1 MVKKVVMPSAGQTTD
16 VATVTKL
23 CVAVGD
29 AVRKGDVL
37 MEVET
42 DKAVLPIESFAKGF
56 ITEIFV
62 SEFEKVDAGTLLLTI
77 GDAAD
82 LEAAKSGAATE
93 ATPATEA
100 APAPQAAP
108 APAAPVCDD
117 DGDDFVPVM
126 ADKKVE
132 ESKPVTLPMPNGRPV
147 VISLPAMPNAKKL
160 AAELGV
166 ELEHVEASNGSF
178 IKASDVRAAAEAAA
192 KAVKAEPAEAPADT
206 IPTGRMRDSL
216 ARRWENSAAA
226 PVFSVSVSADA
237 TAVMSL
243 CEAAEATP
251 AHFVMMALPRLAE
264 RYPLLG
270 VVYAGGVQKVLPAGA
285 AAIAVCGDNGT
296 VSSAV
301 ANASALGLGA
311 IARTAAA
318 NAAAILGGD
327 MSSVDGAAFTVF
339 DASGWGVD
347 SFAPPLRTPETAAFG
362 VAVDGDGKRITVSAA
377 FDVRVWE
384 SRTALSFMS
393 ELKAR
398 LGDPALMLI

>member
-1 MVKKVVMPSAGQTTD
+1 MPSAGQTTD

-93 ATPATEA
+93 A

-108 APAAPVCDD
+108 APAAPAEED

-132 ESKPVTLPMPNGRPV
+132 ESKPVTLPMPKGRPV

-166 ELEHVEASNGSF
+166 ELEYVAASNGSF

-192 KAVKAEPAEAPADT
+192 KTVKAEPAEAPADT

-347 SFAPPLRTPETAAFG
+347 SFTPPLRTPETAAFG

-384 SRTALSFMS
+384 SRTALSLMS

>member
-93 ATPATEA
+93 ATPAPAA

-126 ADKKVE
+126 ADKKAE
-132 ESKPVTLPMPNGRPV
+132 ESKPVTLPMPKGRPV

-166 ELEHVEASNGSF
+166 ELEHVAASNGNF

-226 PVFSVSVSADA
+226 PVFSVSVSSDA

-347 SFAPPLRTPETAAFG
+347 SFTPPLRTPETAAFG

-384 SRTALSFMS
+384 SRTALSLMS
-393 ELKAR
+393 ELKTR

>member
-93 ATPATEA
+93 A
-100 APAPQAAP
+100 APAPEAVP
-108 APAAPVCDD
+108 APAAAPVEED

-126 ADKKVE
+126 ADKKAE
-132 ESKPVTLPMPNGRPV
+132 ESKPVTLSMPKSRPV
-147 VISLPAMPNAKKL
+147 VVSFPAMPNAKQL

-166 ELEHVEASNGSF
+166 ELEHVAASNGSF

-192 KAVKAEPAEAPADT
+192 KEVKAEPADAPADT

-216 ARRWENSAAA
+216 ARRWESSAAA

-237 TAVMSL
+237 AAVMSL
-243 CEAAEATP
+243 CDAAEATP

-270 VVYAGGVQKVLPAGA
+270 VVYAGGVQKVIPAGA

-347 SFAPPLRTPETAAFG
+347 SFTPPLRTPETAAFG

-384 SRTALSFMS
+384 SRTALSLMS

>member
-29 AVRKGDVL
+29 SVRKGDVL

-100 APAPQAAP
+100 APAPQAVP

-347 SFAPPLRTPETAAFG
+347 SFTPPLRTPETAAFG

-384 SRTALSFMS
+384 SRTALSLMS